1 MSPWQGLILLVLAVL
16 FSIAGWGIGK
26 DKGHPALGWA
36 LGLVMGLLGV
46 IIIACVPRTEA
57 AKAIT
62 AQRQYQFQAEA
73 ARRAGY
79 PYLQPPAPPGHWEH
93 RHRAADVAT
102 AITRV
107 TRTRSGRQHP
117 VVLPPHRPLR
127 P

>member
-1 MSPWQGLILLVLAVL
+1 MSPWQGLILLLLAVL

-26 DKGHPALGWA
+26 DKGHPALGWV
-36 LGLVMGLLGV
+36 LGFVMGLLGV

-93 RHRAADVAT
+93 APAEQQT
-102 AITRV
+102 WP
-107 TRTRSGRQHP
+107 QQ
-117 VVLPPHRPLR
+117 
-127 P
+127 

>member
-1 MSPWQGLILLVLAVL
+1 MSPWQGLILLLLAVL

-36 LGLVMGLLGV
+36 LGFVMGLLGV

-73 ARRAGY
+73 ARRARY

-93 RHRAADVAT
+93 APAEQQT
-102 AITRV
+102 WP
-107 TRTRSGRQHP
+107 QQ
-117 VVLPPHRPLR
+117 
-127 P
+127 